1 MHATLRVSVLAA
13 ALALSLVSSIS
24 ACTSIHHGK
33 FERTAPLDRVVG
45 VTTSAGK
52 EIVFAERGATV
63 AEDTLYAM
71 GRKGQLRVPAD
82 SISRTATR
90 KFSVVRTIAL
100 VGVTVFMA
108 SAIAVFSSGL
118 DISP

>member
-1 MHATLRVSVLAA
+1 MLAILRGSLLAA
-13 ALALSLVSSIS
+13 ALALSLVPSVS

-82 SISRTATR
+82 RISLTATR
-90 KFSVVRTIAL
+90 RFSAGRTIAL
-100 VGVTVFMA
+100 VGAAAVTAFT
-108 SAIAVFSSGL
+108 IALFSSGL